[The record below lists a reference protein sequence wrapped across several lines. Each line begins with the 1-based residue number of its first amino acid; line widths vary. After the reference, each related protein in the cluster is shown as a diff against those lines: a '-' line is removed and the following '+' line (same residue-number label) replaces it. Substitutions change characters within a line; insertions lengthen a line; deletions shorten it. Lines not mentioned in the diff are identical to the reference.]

1 VLFDENENLKLFE
14 NNNLAYYYYNYSTLG
29 EAKVLVRLEDESLRP
44 VYENITADLLDSQN
58 RGSDTKYLCKVE
70 MYSNDEFL
78 TNLYD
83 IPNRVLENNFVIIQ
97 GRDQGRQAPLSSLI
111 NISIVTAPELPE
123 QPSTL
128 NQTVIELKAV
138 DQSEFNNFEKYFAS
152 SMYITQP
159 SGSIDSSYLRTTFN
173 RVDIELEAAG
183 RTQENIN
190 QNINLGY

>member
-1 VLFDENENLKLFE
+1 
-14 NNNLAYYYYNYSTLG
+14 
-29 EAKVLVRLEDESLRP
+29 LVRLEDESLRP
-44 VYENITADLLDSQN
+44 VYENITADLLDDQN

-70 MYSNDEFL
+70 IYSNDEFL

-159 SGSIDSSYLRTTFN
+159 TGSVDSSYARTTFN

-190 QNINLGY
+190 QNTNLGY